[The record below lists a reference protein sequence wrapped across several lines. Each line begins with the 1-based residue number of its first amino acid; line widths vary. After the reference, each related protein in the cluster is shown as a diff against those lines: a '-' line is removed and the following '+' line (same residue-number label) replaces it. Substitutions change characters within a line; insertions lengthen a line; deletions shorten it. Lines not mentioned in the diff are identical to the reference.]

1 MKSKLD
7 LKTNNSSNTMI
18 YIRYYL
24 VYDLKKVIV
33 RDLGFKFYLDNFIYL
48 NRKKIK
54 KILWE

>member
-1 MKSKLD
+1 
-7 LKTNNSSNTMI
+7 MI